1 MAAGYNAASALA
13 EFHETRAGV
22 RGLIESGVTTVPP
35 LFVMPATAFPWSSPS
50 PTTAFAI
57 PVIDLSLPRSD
68 TVELVRAAA
77 TSFGVFHL
85 TNHGVHHGTIDS
97 AISAAR
103 AFHEQPAAARSAFYS
118 ATSAGAVAYS
128 TIPNPAPQRGQPA
141 ALPPLAW
148 RDSLTVHFGDG
159 DDAAEPDD
167 LPPLCRDELLE
178 LHRSLTGFGK
188 EMAALLSEALGLP
201 AGRLEQALQVE
212 RSSVLACHYYPACP
226 EPLRVVGTREHT
238 DASVF
243 TVLAQ
248 DDVGGLQV
256 RLDQGGGGGNG
267 EWVDVAPVTG
277 ALLVNIGDVLQVVS
291 NDQYKSVEHRV
302 VIKSPQ
308 DVRVSIG
315 LFFKPAKCGES
326 DFFRPLPELVT
337 KGRHARYRS
346 LTFPQLMN
354 YRRELGHAKP
364 SLDRFKIDFDKS

>member
-22 RGLIESGVTTVPP
+22 RGLVESGVTTVPP

-77 TSFGVFHL
+77 TSFGVFHV
-85 TNHGVHHGTIDS
+85 TNHGVHPGTIDS

-103 AFHEQPAAARSAFYS
+103 AFHEQPPAARSAFYS

-201 AGRLEQALQVE
+201 AERLEQALQVE
-212 RSSVLACHYYPACP
+212 RSSVLVCHYYPACP

-256 RLDQGGGGGNG
+256 RLGQDDDDEGVG
-267 EWVDVAPVTG
+267 EWVEVAPVTG
-277 ALLVNIGDVLQVVS
+277 ALLVNIGDVLQ
-291 NDQYKSVEHRV
+291 SVEHRV

-326 DFFRPLPELVT
+326 DFFGPFPELVT
-337 KGRHARYRS
+337 EGRHVRYRS

-364 SLDRFKIDFDKS
+364 SLDQFKIDLF